1 MDVLDFIKTGINK
14 ILGVESSQSDA
25 PFVQWHHRNQTRTHC
40 PLCVFNDGRI
50 FENNNEKPLIG
61 PDNHM
66 FCECKYVDVQ
76 QKSIGSISGK
86 GILSPDV
93 YLSAYNKLPEY
104 YISKDEAIEK
114 YGWIQGKNTI
124 SGKAP
129 GKMIGGDVFDN
140 RNHILPEKDGRIW
153 YECDV
158 DYIEGKRN
166 NKRLYYSNDG
176 LMFYTE
182 SHNERN
188 VVQVK

>member
-1 MDVLDFIKTGINK
+1 MGVLDFIKSGIKK

-76 QKSIGSISGK
+76 QKSIGSISRK

-93 YLSAYNKLPEY
+93 YLSAYNKLPNY
-104 YISKDEAIEK
+104 YITKEEAMAL
-114 YGWIQGKNTI
+114 GWRQGKNLEHF
-124 SGKAP
+124 AP
-129 GKMIGGDVFDN
+129 GKMIGGDIYKN
-140 RNHILPEKDGRIW
+140 KPPILPEKEGRIW
-153 YECDV
+153 RECDV
-158 DYIEGKRN
+158 DYEGLKRN
-166 NKRLYYSNDG
+166 SKRLYYSNDG
-176 LMFYTE
+176 LMFYSPDHGKTFYYV
-182 SHNERN
+182 N
-188 VVQVK
+188 